1 MAGVDLLIAKA
12 LSSKIKKNLDS
23 KTEEKIKLRLFKKFG
38 LSIKQSIENFEKFD
52 EVLEEFLKSDS
63 RKFEQDCL
71 SEIIEFSDSKKDS
84 SELLIKDKAIVEQF
98 LEILGDKESRKI
110 MEQTLKNPLLISE
123 ILDICKLSQTSG
135 YRKINSLIRNGF
147 LIKSGHELTSK
158 KRVIYK
164 YSMFCKKINI
174 ELEKEKYVVKV
185 KISKDVFRDSSVIQT
200 IKDQYLI

>member
-1 MAGVDLLIAKA
+1 MSGIDLLLAKS
-12 LSSKIKKNLDS
+12 LSSKIKRNLDS
-23 KTEEKIKLRLFKKFG
+23 KTEEKINLRLFKKFG
-38 LSIKQSIENFEKFD
+38 LSIKQSIEDFEKLD
-52 EVLEEFLKSDS
+52 EILKEFLKSDS

-71 SEIIEFSDSKKDS
+71 SEIIEFDDLKKDS
-84 SELLIKDKAIVEQF
+84 LELVIKDKAIVEQF

-110 MEQTLKNPLLISE
+110 IEQTLKKPLLISE

-147 LIKSGHELTSK
+147 LIKSGHELTTK

-174 ELEKEKYVVKV
+174 ELEKEKYIVKV
-185 KISKDVFRDSSVIQT
+185 KISRDIFRDSSIIQT
-200 IKDQYLI
+200 IRD